1 MNPEAPTSEQAESVS
16 DQRGEHTV
24 PQPPSTHPEQ
34 PTCSGHSA
42 PNVEPTRA
50 TSTSTEPRA
59 AQTPP
64 AGPECTDVE
73 QRPHWATPLVRGWL
87 VIVAVLVFVVK
98 QMGDMASKN
107 ELTADTF
114 RPRNLIVLLAIFVG
128 VFLISIG
135 VGFFEWRTTRFR
147 IDDTEIRINR
157 TFITRRSDR
166 IPFGKIQ
173 SVDVTQPFAARILG
187 LASLTID
194 VGASQHKKIEYLSRR
209 DAYRFRDLLI
219 TRSGRGAAATPGG
232 SPTRQDAPTPANPIT
247 TAPPGQL
254 DRHPAGT
261 ATPPTSPAPAST
273 PREGFRPGTSPSPLG
288 GSQWLD
294 RRRDEDVIL
303 TVPKGRF
310 VLSQITSSAFLMLV
324 LVFIISTVLTA
335 AGGGSV
341 LGVCFAYVLSIVGY
355 LWTKLSKSWGLTL
368 YRSGDGLKSVHG
380 FTSLETRTIPV
391 QRIQGVEITQS
402 LLWRIWGYHSVHV
415 TVLGND
421 GKTESDLLPVGTGK
435 DLDLVLDAIWPRFA
449 VDDVSHNPIPNR
461 ARWFHWFT
469 QRYISWGA
477 DENVI
482 TVRRGLLT
490 RKRMIVPHARVQST
504 ALTQGPLQRK
514 LRLADVGIAI
524 AEKRIGLVCPDLDA
538 GTARDLVIAEMDRS
552 SQARR
557 AELADPSTTAPP
569 TIRAPRAAARAA
581 APRADH
587 DVR

>member
-1 MNPEAPTSEQAESVS
+1 MNPEASTSEQAESVS

-34 PTCSGHSA
+34 PTCSGQSA

-50 TSTSTEPRA
+50 TSTSTEART

-64 AGPECTDVE
+64 AGPERTDVE
-73 QRPHWATPLVRGWL
+73 RRPHWATPLVRGWL

-135 VGFFEWRTTRFR
+135 VGFLEWRTTRFR

-209 DAYRFRDLLI
+209 NAYRFRDLLI
-219 TRSGRGAAATPGG
+219 AQSGRGQTAAPGK
-232 SPTRQDAPTPANPIT
+232 SLTRQDVTTPANPVAS
-247 TAPPGQL
+247 APT
-254 DRHPAGT
+254 DRFEHHSVGT
-261 ATPPTSPAPAST
+261 VTAPASPELPSG
-273 PREGFRPGTSPSPLG
+273 PRKSSRPNISPSPLG

-310 VLSQITSSAFLMLV
+310 VLSQVTNSAFLMLM
-324 LVFIISTVLTA
+324 LVFIISTVLTT
-335 AGGGSV
+335 AGGGSIF
-341 LGVCFAYVLSIVGY
+341 GVCFAYVLSIVGY

-435 DLDLVLDAIWPRFA
+435 DLDLVLDAIWPSFA

-490 RKRMIVPHARVQST
+490 RKHMIVPHARVQST

-524 AEKRIGLVCPDLDA
+524 PEKRIGLVCPDLDA
-538 GTARDLVIAEMDRS
+538 GTARELVIAEMDRS
-552 SQARR
+552 SLARR

-569 TIRAPRAAARAA
+569 AIQTPRAAS
-581 APRADH
+581 PRADH

>member
-1 MNPEAPTSEQAESVS
+1 MNPEASTSEQAESVS

-24 PQPPSTHPEQ
+24 PQRTHPEQ
-34 PTCSGHSA
+34 PTCSSQAA
-42 PNVEPTRA
+42 PNVEPT
-50 TSTSTEPRA
+50 STSTGPHA

-64 AGPECTDVE
+64 TGPERTDVE

-219 TRSGRGAAATPGG
+219 ARSGRGAAAAPSG
-232 SPTRQDAPTPANPIT
+232 SPTRQNAITPANSIT

-310 VLSQITSSAFLMLV
+310 VLSQVTSSAFLMLV

-391 QRIQGVEITQS
+391 QRIQGVEVTQS

-421 GKTESDLLPVGTGK
+421 GKTESDLLPVGTDK
-435 DLDLVLDAIWPRFA
+435 DLDLVLDAIWPSFA
-449 VDDVSHNPIPNR
+449 VDDVPHNPIPNR

-469 QRYISWGA
+469 QRYISWGT
-477 DENVI
+477 DGNVI

-490 RKRMIVPHARVQST
+490 RKHMIVPHARVQST

-569 TIRAPRAAARAA
+569 TIRAPRAAA
-581 APRADH
+581 PRADH

>member
-1 MNPEAPTSEQAESVS
+1 M
-16 DQRGEHTV
+16 
-24 PQPPSTHPEQ
+24 PQQPNTHPEQ
-34 PTCSGHSA
+34 PTCSNQAA
-42 PNVEPTRA
+42 PNVEPT
-50 TSTSTEPRA
+50 STSTGPRA

-64 AGPECTDVE
+64 TGPERTDVE

-209 DAYRFRDLLI
+209 DAYRFRDRLI
-219 TRSGRGAAATPGG
+219 ARSGRGETAVPSD
-232 SPTRQDAPTPANPIT
+232 SPTRPDATTPATPT
-247 TAPPGQL
+247 TPAPPDQL
-254 DRHPAGT
+254 DRHPVGA
-261 ATPPTSPAPAST
+261 ATTRTFPAPASA
-273 PREGFRPGTSPSPLG
+273 PREGLRPGTSPSPLG

-310 VLSQITSSAFLMLV
+310 VLSQVTNSAFLMLM
-324 LVFIISTVLTA
+324 LVFIISTVLTT
-335 AGGGSV
+335 AGGGSIF
-341 LGVCFAYVLSIVGY
+341 GVCFAYVLSIVGY

-435 DLDLVLDAIWPRFA
+435 DLDLVLDAIWPSFA

-504 ALTQGPLQRK
+504 ALAQGPLQRK

-524 AEKRIGLVCPDLDA
+524 PEKRIGLVCPDLDA
-538 GTARDLVIAEMDRS
+538 GTARELVIAEMDRS
-552 SQARR
+552 SLARR

-569 TIRAPRAAARAA
+569 AVPTLRAAS
-581 APRADH
+581 PRADH
-587 DVR
+587 DAQ

>member
-1 MNPEAPTSEQAESVS
+1 MP
-16 DQRGEHTV
+16 QR
-24 PQPPSTHPEQ
+24 THPEQ
-34 PTCSGHSA
+34 PTCSSQAA
-42 PNVEPTRA
+42 PNVEPT
-50 TSTSTEPRA
+50 STSTGPRA

-64 AGPECTDVE
+64 TGPERTDVE

-209 DAYRFRDLLI
+209 DAYRFRDRLI
-219 TRSGRGAAATPGG
+219 ARSGRGAAAAPGG
-232 SPTRQDAPTPANPIT
+232 SPTRQDAPTPANSIT

-273 PREGFRPGTSPSPLG
+273 PREGSRPGTSSSPLG

-310 VLSQITSSAFLMLV
+310 ILSQVTSSAFLMLV

-341 LGVCFAYVLSIVGY
+341 FGVCFAYVLSIVGY

-380 FTSLETRTIPV
+380 FTSLEARTIPV

-421 GKTESDLLPVGTGK
+421 GKTESNLLPA
-435 DLDLVLDAIWPRFA
+435 L
-449 VDDVSHNPIPNR
+449 DDVPHNPIPNR

-469 QRYISWGA
+469 QRYISWRA

-490 RKRMIVPHARVQST
+490 RRHMIVPHARVQST
-504 ALTQGPLQRK
+504 ALAQGPLQRK

-524 AEKRIGLVCPDLDA
+524 PEKKIGLVCPDLDA
-538 GTARDLVIAEMDRS
+538 ETARDLVIAEMDRS

-569 TIRAPRAAARAA
+569 TIRAPRAAA
-581 APRADH
+581 PRADH

>member
-1 MNPEAPTSEQAESVS
+1 MKPEPSTSEQAESIS

-24 PQPPSTHPEQ
+24 PQRTHPEQ
-34 PTCSGHSA
+34 PTCSSQAA
-42 PNVEPTRA
+42 PNVER
-50 TSTSTEPRA
+50 
-59 AQTPP
+59 
-64 AGPECTDVE
+64 TDVE

-147 IDDTEIRINR
+147 IDGTEIRINR

-173 SVDVTQPFAARILG
+173 SVDVTQPFAARVLG

-219 TRSGRGAAATPGG
+219 ARSGRGAAAAPGG
-232 SPTRQDAPTPANPIT
+232 SLTRQDAITPANSIT

-273 PREGFRPGTSPSPLG
+273 PREGSRPGTSSSPLG

-310 VLSQITSSAFLMLV
+310 VLSQVTSSAFLMLV

-341 LGVCFAYVLSIVGY
+341 FGVCFAYVLSIVGD
-355 LWTKLSKSWGLTL
+355 LW
-368 YRSGDGLKSVHG
+368 
-380 FTSLETRTIPV
+380 
-391 QRIQGVEITQS
+391 
-402 LLWRIWGYHSVHV
+402 
-415 TVLGND
+415 
-421 GKTESDLLPVGTGK
+421 
-435 DLDLVLDAIWPRFA
+435 
-449 VDDVSHNPIPNR
+449 
-461 ARWFHWFT
+461 
-469 QRYISWGA
+469 
-477 DENVI
+477 
-482 TVRRGLLT
+482 
-490 RKRMIVPHARVQST
+490 
-504 ALTQGPLQRK
+504 
-514 LRLADVGIAI
+514 
-524 AEKRIGLVCPDLDA
+524 
-538 GTARDLVIAEMDRS
+538 
-552 SQARR
+552 
-557 AELADPSTTAPP
+557 
-569 TIRAPRAAARAA
+569 
-581 APRADH
+581 
-587 DVR
+587 

>member
-1 MNPEAPTSEQAESVS
+1 MP
-16 DQRGEHTV
+16 QR
-24 PQPPSTHPEQ
+24 THPEQ
-34 PTCSGHSA
+34 PTCSSQAA
-42 PNVEPTRA
+42 PNVER
-50 TSTSTEPRA
+50 
-59 AQTPP
+59 
-64 AGPECTDVE
+64 TDVE

-114 RPRNLIVLLAIFVG
+114 RPRNLIVLLTIFVG

-209 DAYRFRDLLI
+209 DAYRFRDRLI
-219 TRSGRGAAATPGG
+219 ARSGRGETAVPSD
-232 SPTRQDAPTPANPIT
+232 SPTRPDATTP
-247 TAPPGQL
+247 APPGQL

-261 ATPPTSPAPAST
+261 ATTRTSPAPAST

-421 GKTESDLLPVGTGK
+421 GKTESDLLPVGTDK
-435 DLDLVLDAIWPRFA
+435 DLDLVLDAIWPSFA

-490 RKRMIVPHARVQST
+490 RKHMIVPHARVQST
-504 ALTQGPLQRK
+504 ALAQGPLQRK

-569 TIRAPRAAARAA
+569 AVPTLRAA

>member
-1 MNPEAPTSEQAESVS
+1 M
-16 DQRGEHTV
+16 
-24 PQPPSTHPEQ
+24 PQQPNTHPEQ
-34 PTCSGHSA
+34 PTCSNQA
-42 PNVEPTRA
+42 ALNVEPTSK
-50 TSTSTEPRA
+50 STGPRA

-64 AGPECTDVE
+64 TGPERTDVE

-209 DAYRFRDLLI
+209 DAYRFRDRLI
-219 TRSGRGAAATPGG
+219 ARSGRGAAATPGG

-273 PREGFRPGTSPSPLG
+273 PREGSRPGTSPSPLG

-310 VLSQITSSAFLMLV
+310 VLSQVTSSAFLMLV

-341 LGVCFAYVLSIVGY
+341 LGVCFAYVLSIEGY
-355 LWTKLSKSWGLTL
+355 LWTKLSKSWELTL

-415 TVLGND
+415 TVLGNN

-435 DLDLVLDAIWPRFA
+435 DLDLVLDAIWPSFA

-482 TVRRGLLT
+482 TARHGLLT
-490 RKRMIVPHARVQST
+490 RRRMIVPHTRVQST
-504 ALTQGPLQRK
+504 ALAQGPLQRK

-524 AEKRIGLVCPDLDA
+524 PEKGIGLVCPDLDA
-538 GTARDLVIAEMDRS
+538 AQARELVIAEMDRS